1 MNLRELEYIVALDE
15 ERNLKRAAEKVSVT
29 PSALTQ
35 KVMQLEKDVGIAL
48 FIRSRTGFTPTEA
61 GTEYIDAARRILQIK
76 KDTYNELHDMSN
88 QQSGTLNVGI
98 FPERGADIFSSIYPK
113 FHDRYP
119 DIRVNLVETSVFSQ
133 QKLIKNGSLD
143 LGLMTLSDEQ
153 KSGDDYILISRE
165 EILLAIPEPYPLKAD
180 IKYDPGSRFP
190 VISITDLRYEP
201 FALMSDFS
209 TLRFQQEK
217 IFRQNHM
224 EPQILFESS
233 RQNSILDMV
242 SCKLCCALVSEHY
255 VHSRHAKNVRFF
267 AIPEHP
273 TWNIVACHK
282 KGSYLTDA
290 QKYLI
295 KLFTDDQQKH

>member
-15 ERNLKRAAEKVSVT
+15 ERNLKKAAEKVSVT

-48 FIRSRTGFTPTEA
+48 FIRSRNGFIPTEA
-61 GTEYIDAARRILQIK
+61 GKKYIDASRRILQIK
-76 KDTYNELHDMSN
+76 KDIYNELHDMSN
-88 QQSGTLNVGI
+88 QQSGSLNVGI

-113 FHDRYP
+113 FHHRYP
-119 DIRVNLVETSVFSQ
+119 DICINLIETSVFSQ
-133 QKLIKNGSLD
+133 QKMIEAGSLD

-153 KSGDDYILISRE
+153 KSNDNYILISRE
-165 EILLAIPEPYPLKAD
+165 EILLAVPEEFLLED
-180 IKYDPGSRFP
+180 STCYDPGSRFP
-190 VISITDLRYEP
+190 VISITDLRCEP

-217 IFRQNHM
+217 VFKQNHM
-224 EPQILFESS
+224 EPRILFESS

-255 VHSRHAKNVRFF
+255 IHSRHAKNVRFF
-267 AIPEHP
+267 AMPEHP
-273 TWNIVACHK
+273 TWNVMACHK

-295 KLFTDDQQKH
+295 QLFTDNLQGR